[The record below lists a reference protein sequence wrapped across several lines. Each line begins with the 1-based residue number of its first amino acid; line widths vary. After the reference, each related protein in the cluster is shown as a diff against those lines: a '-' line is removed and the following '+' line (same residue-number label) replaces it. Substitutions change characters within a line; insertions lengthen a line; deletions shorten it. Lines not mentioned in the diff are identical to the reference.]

1 MRTTANAAL
10 PHVLVIR
17 IGKALH
23 CRVAAVTAG
32 GRAPALAGFSRSEVN
47 PGDGVH
53 PADLGYHP
61 APIMDNG
68 RGASPWVRAG
78 LLAGIVIPL
87 VLLAGFP
94 ASAWHG
100 EHPGERE
107 CAVCHSGHE
116 TADLSRPAEPVA
128 YRAGGPTEPEAEVPR
143 VPSRR
148 SLRRPARAPP
158 A

>member
-1 MRTTANAAL
+1 M
-10 PHVLVIR
+10 
-17 IGKALH
+17 
-23 CRVAAVTAG
+23 
-32 GRAPALAGFSRSEVN
+32 S
-47 PGDGVH
+47 
-53 PADLGYHP
+53 
-61 APIMDNG
+61 NG
-68 RGASPWVRAG
+68 RGAALQARAG

-87 VLLAGFP
+87 VLLVGVQ
-94 ASAWHG
+94 ASAWHT

-116 TADLSRPAEPVA
+116 AADLSRPVELVA
-128 YRAGGPTEPEAEVPR
+128 SRVDGPTEPEGEVPK